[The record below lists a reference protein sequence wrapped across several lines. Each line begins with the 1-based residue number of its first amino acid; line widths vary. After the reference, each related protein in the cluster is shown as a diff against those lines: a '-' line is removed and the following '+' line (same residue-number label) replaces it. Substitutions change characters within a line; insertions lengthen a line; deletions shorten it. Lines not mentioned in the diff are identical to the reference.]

1 MSRDV
6 HLDFR
11 REQRPPLWPGVLL
24 LLVALASAGALALQY
39 QRVSEEVA
47 SVEASVRATSAGV
60 RVKPAPR
67 QHPADMQAVGLELK
81 RATEI
86 AAQLRLPWTGL
97 FRSIESSP
105 VPEVALL
112 SIESDNEKRNVKI
125 SAEGK
130 NVDAMLAYL
139 KFLETLP
146 TLRAVYLESHKVQEQ
161 DPQRPVRFVVAADW
175 VVRDAVMSAGGL

>member
-1 MSRDV
+1 MEVPQPAAQLDLRSGAGRGRRAVLPAPGWSSGVSRDV

-97 FRSIESSP
+97 FRSIE
-105 VPEVALL
+105 
-112 SIESDNEKRNVKI
+112 
-125 SAEGK
+125 
-130 NVDAMLAYL
+130 
-139 KFLETLP
+139 
-146 TLRAVYLESHKVQEQ
+146 
-161 DPQRPVRFVVAADW
+161 
-175 VVRDAVMSAGGL
+175 